1 MRHGRPLISFLSIA
15 LLAQLLACAKGTNAT
30 GSGGDSG
37 PGIAGTTGS
46 SGTTGQAGVNGT
58 AGTGGGVDDPFAG
71 LPAAKALHVQGNLLK
86 DAGGN
91 TVRLL
96 GINRAGSEYMCS
108 PPTQGGQ
115 AFDGSTGPSSINAM
129 LTWNINTVRLP
140 LNEHC
145 WLGINNTLI
154 SADEYRDA
162 IVNYVVQLHTRNLY
176 VVLDLHWSAPGSTV
190 IMGSGTGANQLVT
203 MAFADHAIA
212 FWTSVATTFK
222 NDPMVVFDLF
232 NEPILD
238 ANDRF
243 GNIPV
248 GDPWGC
254 WLNGCSVAKG
264 QTAGMQAML
273 NAVRATG
280 ATQVVVAGGID
291 WSHKL
296 DGWLSHKPQDP
307 TGNLMAAFHVYQPP
321 LSNCSDTGCWNGAL
335 ATVAQNVPVLTG
347 EMGEQD
353 CGHGFIDG
361 YMSWADSKGISY
373 LGWAW
378 NVQSCTGFPALIT
391 NVDGTATAFGQGL
404 KDHLATMPA
413 LH

>member
-1 MRHGRPLISFLSIA
+1 MRHVRRAIFLISFA
-15 LLAQLLACAKGTNAT
+15 LLAPVLGCAKGNDASGT
-30 GSGGDSG
+30 G
-37 PGIAGTTGS
+37 GTGTAGS
-46 SGTTGQAGVNGT
+46 SGTTGTG
-58 AGTGGGVDDPFAG
+58 GTGGSIDDPFAG
-71 LPAAKALHVQGNLLK
+71 LPAAKALHVQGNQLK
-86 DAGGN
+86 DANGN

-108 PPTQGGQ
+108 PPTQGGTT
-115 AFDGSTGPSSINAM
+115 FDGSTGPSSITAM

-154 SADEYRDA
+154 SADEYRSSIIDYA
-162 IVNYVVQLHTRNLY
+162 VRLHQKGLY
-176 VVLDLHWSAPGSTV
+176 VVLDLHWSAPSSTT
-190 IMGSGTGANQLVT
+190 IMGGSSGNQLVT
-203 MAFADHAIA
+203 MAFADHAMD

-222 NDPMVVFDLF
+222 TDPMVVFDLF

-243 GNIPV
+243 GNSAV

-254 WLNGCSVAKG
+254 WLNGCSVSKG
-264 QTAGMQAML
+264 RVAGMQQML
-273 NAVRATG
+273 DAVRGTG

-291 WSHKL
+291 WAHKM
-296 DGWLSHKPQDP
+296 DQWLQHKPSDP
-307 TGNLMAAFHVYQPP
+307 MGNLMAAFHVYQPP
-321 LSNCSDTGCWNGAL
+321 LSNCSDTGCWNSAL
-335 ATVAQNVPVLTG
+335 AAVAENVPVLTG

-353 CGHGFIDG
+353 CAHGFIDG

-378 NVQSCTGFPALIT
+378 NVQNCNSFPALIT
-391 NVDGTATAFGQGL
+391 ATDGTPTAFGQGL

>member
-1 MRHGRPLISFLSIA
+1 V
-15 LLAQLLACAKGTNAT
+15 T
-30 GSGGDSG
+30 
-37 PGIAGTTGS
+37 
-46 SGTTGQAGVNGT
+46 GT
-58 AGTGGGVDDPFAG
+58 AGTGGMMVDDPFAG

-86 DAGGN
+86 DVAGN

-108 PPTQGGQ
+108 PPTQGGTT
-115 AFDGSTGPSSINAM
+115 FDGSTGPSSINAM
-129 LTWNINTVRLP
+129 LTWNINAVRLP

-145 WLGINNTLI
+145 WLGINNTLV
-154 SADEYRDA
+154 SADEYQSA
-162 IVNYVVQLHTRNLY
+162 IIDYVVRLHQKNLY
-176 VVLDLHWSAPGSTV
+176 VVLDLHWSAPGSTQ
-190 IMGSGTGANQLVT
+190 IIGSGTGANQLVT
-203 MAFADHAIA
+203 MAFADHAIP

-243 GNIPV
+243 GNTAV

-254 WLNGCSVAKG
+254 WLNGCSVSKG
-264 QTAGMQAML
+264 QTAGMQQML

-296 DGWLSHKPQDP
+296 DGWLTHKPNDP
-307 TGNLMAAFHVYQPP
+307 MGNLMAAFHVYQPN
-321 LSNCSDTGCWNGAL
+321 LSNCTDVNCWNGAL
-335 ATVAQNVPVLTG
+335 KSVASNVPVLTG

-353 CGHGFIDG
+353 CAHGFIDG
-361 YMSWADSKGISY
+361 YMSWADSQGGSVSY

-378 NVQSCTGFPALIT
+378 NTQNCSSFPALIS
-391 NVDGTATAFGQGL
+391 NVDGTPTGFGQGL

>member
-1 MRHGRPLISFLSIA
+1 MRHARRAICLLSFA
-15 LLAQLLACAKGTNAT
+15 LLAPVLGCAKGNDA
-30 GSGGDSG
+30 
-37 PGIAGTTGS
+37 
-46 SGTTGQAGVNGT
+46 SGTGGTGNAGPGT
-58 AGTGGGVDDPFAG
+58 AGSAGGATGAGGMGGSVVDDPFSG
-71 LPAAKALHVQGNLLK
+71 LPAAKALHVEGNLLK
-86 DAGGN
+86 DTTGA

-96 GINRAGSEYMCS
+96 GVNRAGSEYMCS
-108 PPTQGGQ
+108 PPTQGGTT
-115 AFDGSTGPSSINAM
+115 FDGSTGPSSITAL

-154 SADEYRDA
+154 SADEYQSSIIDYAVR
-162 IVNYVVQLHTRNLY
+162 LHQKGLY

-190 IMGSGTGANQLVT
+190 IMGGNGGNQLVT
-203 MAFADHAIA
+203 MAFADHALA
-212 FWTSVATTFK
+212 FWTSVANTFK

-238 ANDRF
+238 ASDRF
-243 GNIPV
+243 GNGPV

-254 WLNGCSVAKG
+254 WLNGCSTSKG
-264 QTAGMQAML
+264 TTAGMQQML
-273 NAVRATG
+273 NAVRGTG
-280 ATQVVVAGGID
+280 AKQVVVAGGID

-296 DGWLSHKPQDP
+296 DAWLQHKPQDP
-307 TGNLMAAFHVYQPP
+307 MGNLMAAFHVYQPP
-321 LSNCSDTGCWNGAL
+321 LSNCSDTNCWNGVL
-335 ATVAQNVPVLTG
+335 KTVAQNVPVLTG

-353 CGHGFIDG
+353 CTHGFIDG
-361 YMSWADSKGISY
+361 YMSWADSQGGSVSY

-378 NVQSCTGFPALIT
+378 NVQSCNSFPALIT
-391 NVDGTATAFGQGL
+391 ATDGTPTAFGQGL

>member
-1 MRHGRPLISFLSIA
+1 MVG
-15 LLAQLLACAKGTNAT
+15 GG
-30 GSGGDSG
+30 GSGG
-37 PGIAGTTGS
+37 A
-46 SGTTGQAGVNGT
+46 
-58 AGTGGGVDDPFAG
+58 DDPFVG
-71 LPAAKALHVQGNLLK
+71 LPAAKALHVEGNTLK
-86 DAGGN
+86 DASGA

-96 GINRAGSEYMCS
+96 GVNRSGSEYMCS

-145 WLGINNTLI
+145 WLGINGALL
-154 SADEYRDA
+154 SADEYQSA
-162 IVNYVVQLHTRNLY
+162 IVDYVVRLHQKNLY
-176 VVLDLHWSAPGSTV
+176 VVLDLHWSAPGSTT
-190 IMGSGTGANQLVT
+190 ITGGSGGNQLVT

-238 ANDRF
+238 ASDRF
-243 GNIPV
+243 GNGPV
-248 GDPWGC
+248 SDPWGC
-254 WLNGCSVAKG
+254 WLNGCSVSKG
-264 QTAGMQAML
+264 QVAGMQQML
-273 NAVRATG
+273 NAVRG
-280 ATQVVVAGGID
+280 AGAQQVVVAGGVD
-291 WSHKL
+291 WAHKM
-296 DGWLSHKPQDP
+296 DGWLAHKPSDP
-307 TGNLMAAFHVYQPP
+307 TGNLMAAFHVYQQP
-321 LSNCSDTGCWNGAL
+321 LSSCYDTNCWNGAL

-353 CGHGFIDG
+353 CTTGFING
-361 YMSWADSKGISY
+361 YMSWADSKGVSY

-378 NVQSCTGFPALIT
+378 NPQNCNTFPALIT
-391 NVDGTATAFGQGL
+391 NVDGTPTGFGQGL

>member
-1 MRHGRPLISFLSIA
+1 MRQFGRAPSFLSIA
-15 LLAQLLACAKGTNAT
+15 LLAPLLGCAKGNDAT
-30 GSGGDSG
+30 GSAGTGGSG
-37 PGIAGTTGS
+37 PAGTTGTAGQ
-46 SGTTGQAGVNGT
+46 SGTTGTAGVTGT
-58 AGTGGGVDDPFAG
+58 AGTGGMVVQDPFAG
-71 LPAAKALHVQGNLLK
+71 LPAAKALHVEGNLLK

-154 SADEYRDA
+154 SSDEYRDA
-162 IVNYVVQLHTRNLY
+162 IINYVVQLHTRNLY
-176 VVLDLHWSAPGSTV
+176 VVLDLHWSAPGATQIV
-190 IMGSGTGANQLVT
+190 GSGSGANQLVT
-203 MAFADHAIA
+203 MAFAV
-212 FWTSVATTFK
+212 S
-222 NDPMVVFDLF
+222 
-232 NEPILD
+232 D
-238 ANDRF
+238 A
-243 GNIPV
+243 
-248 GDPWGC
+248 WGC
-254 WLNGCSVAKG
+254 WLNGCMVSKG
-264 QTAGMQAML
+264 RTAGMQQML
-273 NAVRATG
+273 DAVRATG
-280 ATQVVVAGGID
+280 AKQVVVAGGID

-296 DGWLSHKPQDP
+296 DGWLTHKPSDP
-307 TGNLMAAFHVYQPP
+307 MGNLMAAFHVYQPN
-321 LSNCSDTGCWNGAL
+321 LSNCTDTTCWNGAL
-335 ATVAQNVPVLTG
+335 KSVSLSVPVLTG

-353 CGHGFIDG
+353 CAHGFIDG
-361 YMSWADSKGISY
+361 YMSWADSQGGSVSY

-378 NVQSCTGFPALIT
+378 NVQSCNTFPALIT

-404 KDHLATMPA
+404 KDHLATMPP

>member
-1 MRHGRPLISFLSIA
+1 MRHVRRALGLVSIA
-15 LLAQLLACAKGTNAT
+15 LLAPLVGCAKGN
-30 GSGGDSG
+30 D
-37 PGIAGTTGS
+37 TTG
-46 SGTTGQAGVNGT
+46 TGGGPQ
-58 AGTGGGVDDPFAG
+58 AGTGGTGMMGGTGGGDSPFVG
-71 LPAAKALHVQGNLLK
+71 LPASKALHVEGNTLK
-86 DAGGN
+86 DATGA

-96 GINRAGSEYMCS
+96 GVNRSGSEYMCS
-108 PPTQGGQ
+108 PPTQGGTT
-115 AFDGSTGPSSINAM
+115 FDGSTGPSSISAL

-145 WLGINNTLI
+145 WLGINGALV
-154 SADEYRDA
+154 SADEYQSA
-162 IVNYVVQLHTRNLY
+162 IIDYVVRLHQKNLY
-176 VVLDLHWSAPGSTV
+176 VVLDLHWSAPGSTT
-190 IMGSGTGANQLVT
+190 IMGGSGGNQLVT
-203 MAFADHAIA
+203 MAFADHAIP

-222 NDPMVVFDLF
+222 DDPMVIFDLF

-238 ANDRF
+238 ATDRF
-243 GNIPV
+243 GNGPV

-254 WLNGCSVAKG
+254 WLNGCSVSKG
-264 QTAGMQAML
+264 QVAGMQQLL
-273 NAVRATG
+273 NAVRGTG
-280 ATQVVVAGGID
+280 ANQVVVAGGID

-296 DGWLSHKPQDP
+296 DQWLQHKPSDP
-307 TGNLMAAFHVYQPP
+307 MGNLMAAFHVYQSP
-321 LSNCSDTGCWNGAL
+321 LSNCTDTSCWNGAL

-353 CGHGFIDG
+353 CAHGFIDG

-378 NVQSCTGFPALIT
+378 NPQNCGTFPALIT
-391 NVDGTATAFGQGL
+391 AVDGTPTAFGQGL

>member
-1 MRHGRPLISFLSIA
+1 MRHVRAAICLLSLA
-15 LLAQLLACAKGTNAT
+15 LLAPVLGCSSKGNDASGTGGTGGSAGGST
-30 GSGGDSG
+30 GTAGSGGN
-37 PGIAGTTGS
+37 P
-46 SGTTGQAGVNGT
+46 
-58 AGTGGGVDDPFAG
+58 VDDPFAG
-71 LPAAKALHVQGNLLK
+71 LPASKALHVQGNTLK

-108 PPTQGGQ
+108 PPTQGGT
-115 AFDGSTGPSSINAM
+115 AFDGSTGPSSITAM

-154 SADEYRDA
+154 SASEYQSA
-162 IVNYVVQLHTRNLY
+162 IVDYAVRLHQKGLY
-176 VVLDLHWSAPGSTV
+176 VVLDLHWSAPGSTT
-190 IMGSGTGANQLVT
+190 ITGGSSGNQLVT
-203 MAFADHAIA
+203 MAFKDHALD
-212 FWTSVATTFK
+212 FWSSVANTFK
-222 NDPMVVFDLF
+222 TDPMVVFDLF

-238 ANDRF
+238 ASDRF
-243 GNIPV
+243 GNGPV
-248 GDPWGC
+248 GDAWGC
-254 WLNGCSVAKG
+254 WLNGCSVSKG
-264 QTAGMQAML
+264 QVAGMQEML
-273 NAVRATG
+273 TAIRNTG
-280 ATQVVVAGGID
+280 APQVVVAGGID

-296 DGWLSHKPQDP
+296 DQWLQHKPSDP
-307 TGNLMAAFHVYQPP
+307 MGNLMAAFHVYQRP
-321 LSNCSDTGCWNGAL
+321 LSDCDSESCWNGAL

-353 CGHGFIDG
+353 CAHGFIDG
-361 YMSWADSKGISY
+361 YMNWADSKGISY

-378 NVQSCTGFPALIT
+378 NTQNCSSFPALISNT
-391 NVDGTATAFGQGL
+391 DGTPTAFGQGL

>member
-1 MRHGRPLISFLSIA
+1 MRHVRRALWLFSFA
-15 LLAQLLACAKGTNAT
+15 LLAPVLGCAKGNDASGT
-30 GSGGDSG
+30 G
-37 PGIAGTTGS
+37 GTTGTAGS
-46 SGTTGQAGVNGT
+46 SGTTGT
-58 AGTGGGVDDPFAG
+58 AGTGGTIDDPFAG
-71 LPAAKALHVQGNLLK
+71 LPAAKALHVEGNQLK
-86 DAGGN
+86 DASGN

-108 PPTQGGQ
+108 PPTQGGTT
-115 AFDGSTGPSSINAM
+115 FDGSTGPSSITAM

-154 SADEYRDA
+154 SADEYRSSIIDYA
-162 IVNYVVQLHTRNLY
+162 VRLHQKGLY
-176 VVLDLHWSAPGSTV
+176 VVLDLHWSAPGTTT
-190 IMGSGTGANQLVT
+190 IMGGNSGNQLVT
-203 MAFADHAIA
+203 MAFADHAID

-222 NDPMVVFDLF
+222 TDPMAVFDLF

-243 GNIPV
+243 GNGPV

-254 WLNGCSVAKG
+254 WLNGCSVSKG
-264 QTAGMQAML
+264 RTAGMQQML
-273 NAVRATG
+273 DAVRATG
-280 ATQVVVAGGID
+280 AKQVVVVGGID
-291 WSHKL
+291 WAHKM
-296 DGWLSHKPQDP
+296 DQWLQHKPSDP
-307 TGNLMAAFHVYQPP
+307 MGNLMAAFHVYQPP
-321 LSNCSDTGCWNGAL
+321 LSNCSDTGCWNSAL
-335 ATVAQNVPVLTG
+335 AAVAENVPVLTG

-378 NVQSCTGFPALIT
+378 NVQNCNSFPALIT
-391 NVDGTATAFGQGL
+391 ATDGTPTAFGQGL

>member
-1 MRHGRPLISFLSIA
+1 MRHVRRAICLISFA
-15 LLAQLLACAKGTNAT
+15 FLAPVVGCAKGNDASGT
-30 GSGGDSG
+30 G
-37 PGIAGTTGS
+37 GTTGTAGAAGGQGG
-46 SGTTGQAGVNGT
+46 SGTTG
-58 AGTGGGVDDPFAG
+58 GTGGPADDPFADV
-71 LPAAKALHVQGNLLK
+71 PASKALHVQGNTLK
-86 DAGGN
+86 DTAGN

-96 GINRAGSEYMCS
+96 GVNRAGSEYMCS
-108 PPTQGGQ
+108 PPTQGGTT
-115 AFDGSTGPSSINAM
+115 FDGSTGPNSISAL
-129 LTWNINTVRLP
+129 LTWNMNTVRLP

-145 WLGINNTLI
+145 WLGINGTLI
-154 SADEYRDA
+154 SADEYRSS
-162 IVNYVVQLHTRNLY
+162 IVDYVVRLHQKNLY

-190 IMGSGTGANQLVT
+190 ITGGNSGNQLVT
-203 MAFADHAIA
+203 MAFADHAID
-212 FWTSVATTFK
+212 FWTSVASTFK

-238 ANDRF
+238 ASDRF
-243 GNIPV
+243 GNSAV
-248 GDPWGC
+248 SDPWGC
-254 WLNGCSVAKG
+254 WLNGCSVSKG
-264 QTAGMQAML
+264 RTAGMQQML
-273 NAVRATG
+273 DAVRATG

-353 CGHGFIDG
+353 CAHGFIDG

-378 NVQSCTGFPALIT
+378 NTQNCSSFPALISNT
-391 NVDGTATAFGQGL
+391 DGTPTAFGQGL

>member
-1 MRHGRPLISFLSIA
+1 MRHVRRAICVLSFA
-15 LLAQLLACAKGTNAT
+15 LLAPVVGCAKGNDTA
-30 GSGGDSG
+30 
-37 PGIAGTTGS
+37 
-46 SGTTGQAGVNGT
+46 GT
-58 AGTGGGVDDPFAG
+58 AGTSGTVGPGTAGASGGQTGTGGMGGSVGDDPFAG

-86 DAGGN
+86 DMNGA

-96 GINRAGSEYMCS
+96 GVNRAGSEYMCS
-108 PPTQGGQ
+108 PPTQGGTT
-115 AFDGSTGPSSINAM
+115 FDGSTGPSSITAL
-129 LTWNINTVRLP
+129 LTWNINAVRLP

-145 WLGINNTLI
+145 WLGINNTLV
-154 SADEYRDA
+154 SADEYQSA
-162 IVNYVVQLHTRNLY
+162 IIDYATRLHQKGLY

-190 IMGSGTGANQLVT
+190 IMGGNGGNQLVT

-212 FWTSVATTFK
+212 FWTSVANTFK

-238 ANDRF
+238 ASDRF
-243 GNIPV
+243 GNGPV

-254 WLNGCSVAKG
+254 WLNGCSTSKG
-264 QTAGMQAML
+264 PVAGMQQML
-273 NAVRATG
+273 NAVRGTG
-280 ATQVVVAGGID
+280 AKQVVVAGGID

-296 DGWLSHKPQDP
+296 DGWLQHKPQDP

-321 LSNCSDTGCWNGAL
+321 LSNCSDTNCWNGVL
-335 ATVAQNVPVLTG
+335 KTIAQNVPVLTG

-353 CGHGFIDG
+353 CAHGFIDG
-361 YMSWADSKGISY
+361 YMSWADSQGGSVSY
-373 LGWAW
+373 PGWAW
-378 NVQSCTGFPALIT
+378 NVQNCSSFPALIT
-391 NVDGTATAFGQGL
+391 ATDGTPTAFGQGL